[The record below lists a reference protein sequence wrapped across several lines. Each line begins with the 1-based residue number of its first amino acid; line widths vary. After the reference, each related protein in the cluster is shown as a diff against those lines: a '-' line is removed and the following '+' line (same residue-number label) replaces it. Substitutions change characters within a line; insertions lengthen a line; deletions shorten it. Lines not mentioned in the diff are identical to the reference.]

1 MAPPSKFAH
10 VVYNTHRY
18 EEMIAWYLDV
28 FEAKL
33 QKKTDALAFITYDEE
48 HHRMAFVNL
57 GPADGDVPSKPDG
70 VGVHHVA
77 YTWDTLPNLMD
88 VYKRL
93 KAKGILPFF
102 SVRHGPTLSMYYND
116 PDGNGMEFQIDLLS
130 VDEAN
135 AFMESDAFGANPIGE
150 KFDPDEIVDML
161 DAGKSVEAIVL
172 RSDQGAPKEGLHL
185 GVG

>member
-28 FEAKL
+28 FEAKV
-33 QKKTDALAFITYDEE
+33 QKKTDRLAFITYDEE

-57 GPADGDVPSKPDG
+57 GPADGEPPKKPDG

-77 YTWDTLPNLMD
+77 YTWDSVTDLMD

-93 KAKGILPFF
+93 KAKNILPFF
-102 SVRHGPTLSMYYND
+102 SVRHGPTLSMYYHD
-116 PDGNGMEFQIDLLS
+116 PDGNGMEFQIDILN

-135 AFMESDAFGANPIGE
+135 AFMESDAFGANPVGE
-150 KFDPDEIVDML
+150 TFEPDEIVEL
-161 DAGKSVEAIVL
+161 LSAGKSIEDIVL
-172 RSDQGAPKEGLHL
+172 RSDQEMPKGGVQLGLE
-185 GVG
+185 